1 MTMDIQA
8 LRAAA
13 GTITFIPEHY
23 ELVMEDN
30 TPKGFDENERT
41 FIWED
46 PHSENSR
53 IEVSLSLETGQLM
66 RLQIDQERDD
76 TIRGSAIEAGST
88 TEQAADIAKAFMI
101 RHHPNYAALTW
112 IRSEIKRNYV
122 EIEFR
127 AEVGGLPLPRSGCE
141 IRLDADFNIVLYKAE
156 EFPGMELP
164 VWPDRLL
171 VSAEAAKQRI
181 LQDMEMQPIIT
192 TLYPSIYDMEG
203 EEDQHRLV
211 YEPIQGRRK
220 IDAVTGEPLHNLQH
234 DLLPPTVSITP
245 ADPGNLDNAYTVK
258 PVLPSRTGTEH
269 SSPDEDSDL
278 IPFWEAQLGIDTER
292 YVLDKPRGDDQNLIL
307 LYFDKSDMNEDE
319 ADQSATDPLS
329 VDRYFERRWGKTLR
343 NLQAAY
349 MIHIDKTTGRLEAYH
364 YKPESSDGETVLTRE
379 QCWERAELFLQRFF
393 PSYAKYLRLE
403 VKWDW
408 KDGVTNSEQEGDE
421 GEAEKRDREFFHL
434 PLYMDQYRVRLERVN
449 ICVSTMT
456 GEVLQYRSVSHEK
469 IRELEACGFKAAVSA
484 ASALAR
490 YAERLEMSLRW
501 YMDGDDDT
509 ARYRLIYDPVYKRRA
524 KTGVTVS
531 EYFLEFIDAVSGEL
545 IWSQF

>member
-13 GTITFIPEHY
+13 GTIAFIPEHY

-30 TPKGFDENERT
+30 TPKGFDEKERT

-76 TIRGSAIEAGST
+76 TIWGSAIESGRT
-88 TEQAADIAKAFMI
+88 TEQAADIAKAFMF

-127 AEVGGLPLPRSGCE
+127 AEVGGLPLPSSGCE

-164 VWPDRLL
+164 VWPDRL

-203 EEDQHRLV
+203 EKDQHRLV

-234 DLLPPTVSITP
+234 DLLPPTVPITP
-245 ADPGNLDNAYTVK
+245 ADPSKLDNVYTVK
-258 PVLPSRTGTEH
+258 PVLPSRTRTEH

-292 YVLDKPRGDDQNLIL
+292 YALDQPRGDDQNLIL

-319 ADQSATDPLS
+319 ADHSATDPLS
-329 VDRYFERRWGKTLR
+329 VDQYFERRWRDSLR

-349 MIHIDKTTGRLEAYH
+349 TIHIDKASGSLEGYH

-403 VKWDW
+403 VNWDRGAGIT
-408 KDGVTNSEQEGDE
+408 DSEQEGDV
-421 GEAEKRDREFFHL
+421 GEAEPRDREFFHL
-434 PLYMDQYRVRLERVN
+434 PLYMDQYRVRLEYVN
-449 ICVSTMT
+449 ICVSTIT
-456 GEVLQYRSVSHEK
+456 GKVLLYRNVSHEK
-469 IRELEACGFKAAVSA
+469 IRELEACKFKAAVSA

-490 YAERLEMSLRW
+490 YAEQLDVSLRW
-501 YMDGDDDT
+501 YMEGDDGT
-509 ARYRLIYDPVYKRRA
+509 AHYRLIYDPVYKRRA
-524 KTGVTVS
+524 KTGVSVS
-531 EYFLEFIDAVSGEL
+531 EYLLEFIDAVTGEL
-545 IWSQF
+545 IWSKV